1 MAKTQCFPPKI
12 VAKRTA
18 EFLGRVKLINM
29 KKITPPSMS
38 KLLVILSL
46 ALLSKAFALESDLFE
61 ARTYKISS
69 TVTMSYRLF
78 KPKNYIASQKYPM
91 VVCLHEI
98 GERGSDNRIQVD
110 REDLAHPW
118 IDDSVQTRVPHFVM
132 IPQCP
137 ANLYWWS
144 STSGTGPISVPTQ
157 GVVNLIDSLKR
168 EFSLDTT
175 RLYITGLSMGGMGT
189 WDLLRLKP
197 NIFAAAVPASGLSDP
212 TTASTIV
219 KTPFWAHHG
228 STDGTVN
235 VSGDRNMMLAIEAL
249 PKKVIRFVSVA
260 PFTAPTLTSF
270 SDSIK
275 KNGNPLTLVAKNP
288 SGISWDSVSR
298 AVTGGSDFLY
308 SEATNGDHRTGWMIA
323 WHNPLLAKWLFSK
336 TKVAGTT
343 VSITPKLS
351 ASRDVRKTSLIF
363 GNALPEGISGG
374 WTLMGRSFD
383 PRVGSRAAT
392 PILLV
397 RPVR

>member
-1 MAKTQCFPPKI
+1 
-12 VAKRTA
+12 
-18 EFLGRVKLINM
+18 M
-29 KKITPPSMS
+29 KKITPRSAS
-38 KLLVILSL
+38 KLIAILSI
-46 ALLSKAFALESDLFE
+46 ALLSKAIALESDLFE

-78 KPKNYIASQKYPM
+78 KPKNYNPAQKYPM
-91 VVCLHEI
+91 VVCLHGI

-118 IDDSVQTRVPHFVM
+118 IDDTVQARVPHFVM
-132 IPQCP
+132 VPQCP

-144 STSGTGPISVPTQ
+144 STSGTGPISVPAQ
-157 GVVNLIDSLKR
+157 GVVDLIDSLKR

-298 AVTGGSDFLY
+298 AVSGGSDFLY

-323 WHNPLLAKWLFSK
+323 WHNPLLAAWLFSK
-336 TKVAGTT
+336 TKVAGTA
-343 VSITPKLS
+343 VSITPLRSGFRGTGKS
-351 ASRDVRKTSLIF
+351 ALIF
-363 GNALPEGISGG
+363 GRALPEGVSSG
-374 WTLMGRSFD
+374 WTLMGRQVD
-383 PRVGSRAAT
+383 PKAGLHPST